1 MLKQKTTDVLG
12 KLYPNSQTSQN
23 TENVLH
29 LANNS
34 SLDDKFSKV
43 RPFFD

>member
-1 MLKQKTTDVLG
+1 MFWENCILTHVDK
-12 KLYPNSQTSQN
+12 QTSQN